1 MEPLV
6 KGKYAVE
13 YDEVDHIYR
22 SVMATGGLLK
32 KPMPPYYDIKG
43 GSMAHLFEFM
53 ADKYEDKDAMGW
65 RDVIKVIKLIC
76 FPYLYM
82 VIKLLSLS
90 PKREL
95 GSAFY
100 MCGCV

>member
-32 KPMPPYYDIKG
+32 KPMPPYYDVKG

-65 RDVIKVIKLIC
+65 RDVIKVNNLSLIC
-76 FPYLYM
+76 FLNC
-82 VIKLLSLS
+82 I
-90 PKREL
+90 
-95 GSAFY
+95 
-100 MCGCV
+100 C

>member
-1 MEPLV
+1 MEPV
-6 KGKYAVE
+6 VNGKYAVE

-32 KPMPPYYDIKG
+32 KPMPPHYDVKG

-65 RDVIKVIKLIC
+65 RDVIKVKQPHLLIC
-76 FPYLYM
+76 FFELYLSNKLFGVDDKKVSM
-82 VIKLLSLS
+82 V
-90 PKREL
+90 
-95 GSAFY
+95 
-100 MCGCV
+100 